1 MAVEFREGL
10 WRDRAIIDFRHAD
23 LLKPE
28 SKTLAHFSAYRKKK
42 ILFLFSGLVPD
53 HGPTLWA
60 WSGQRAYF
68 AIALMVF

>member
-1 MAVEFREGL
+1 MAHLPRESL
-10 WRDRAIIDFRHAD
+10 WQDRAIIDFRHAY
-23 LLKPE
+23 LLKSE